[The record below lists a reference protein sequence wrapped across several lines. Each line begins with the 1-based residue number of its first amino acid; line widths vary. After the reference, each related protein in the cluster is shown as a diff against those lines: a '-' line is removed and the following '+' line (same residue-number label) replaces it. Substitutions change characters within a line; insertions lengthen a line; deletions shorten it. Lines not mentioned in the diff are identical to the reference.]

1 MEPLID
7 ISRGDCSCHFWK
19 KFRMSKNALFHPNGK
34 VLFTMSQLL
43 FAFFGHFSPQPTQQP
58 SRTEDLILSQQMES
72 KIEQKPLSP

>member
-7 ISRGDCSCHFWK
+7 ISSGDCSCHFWK

-43 FAFFGHFSPQPTQQP
+43 FAFFLATSPPNQPTTQQNGGLDFI
-58 SRTEDLILSQQMES
+58 STDG
-72 KIEQKPLSP
+72 EQD